1 MSKTSAVLSDV
12 CQCMTPAASW
22 HMVRINHSSMLTFVA
37 LTLTTILI
45 SATKMAAQ
53 GQQKTIPRQQKAE
66 LPTLKMPTLAGQ
78 TTFPF
83 LQLPVAIRDSVY
95 TELLV
100 DHYYEIVPAFPR
112 PDSPHQGLKLHKRVY
127 KLIVRSPQPQV
138 KY

>member
-1 MSKTSAVLSDV
+1 VSKTSAVFSDV
-12 CQCMTPAASW
+12 CHCMTPAASR

-45 SATKMAAQ
+45 PATKMAAQ
-53 GQQKTIPRQQKAE
+53 GQQKTIPRQQIVE
-66 LPTLKMPTLAGQ
+66 LPTLKMPTLAGHSM
-78 TTFPF
+78 FPF
-83 LQLPVAIRDSVY
+83 LKFPVAIRDSVY

-100 DHYYEIVPAFPR
+100 DQCHEIVPVLPR

>member
-1 MSKTSAVLSDV
+1 
-12 CQCMTPAASW
+12 
-22 HMVRINHSSMLTFVA
+22 
-37 LTLTTILI
+37 
-45 SATKMAAQ
+45 MAAQ

-66 LPTLKMPTLAGQ
+66 FPTLKMPTLAGQ

-100 DHYYEIVPAFPR
+100 DHYDEIVTAFPR